1 MERLEVLEKSIG
13 IKIDKYNDMLSLI
26 EEGICENFFEEIN
39 SSNRIFIYGKGTSSA
54 IVGKE
59 LKRAFTALGK
69 YVFDFYKA
77 DEIDAVL
84 SLIRDDDCIVIISTE
99 NTKNYLDKINKRL
112 ENEKVGKFFIGKDKE
127 KMVPICTSKLDRIYR
142 NYDENYEGISD
153 YCILV
158 EFLYKL
164 CSMGK

>member
-1 MERLEVLEKSIG
+1 MERLNQLEKSIEVKG
-13 IKIDKYNDMLSLI
+13 KRYNDMLSLI

-39 SSNRIFIYGKGTSSA
+39 FSNRIFIYGKGISSV

-84 SLIRDDDCIVIISTE
+84 SLIRDDDCIVIMSIE
-99 NTKNYLDKINKRL
+99 NTKNYLDTINKRL

-127 KMVPICTSKLDRIYR
+127 KMVPICTSNLDRIYR
-142 NYDENYEGISD
+142 NHDESYEGISE
-153 YCILV
+153 YCVLV
-158 EFLYKL
+158 ELLYEL